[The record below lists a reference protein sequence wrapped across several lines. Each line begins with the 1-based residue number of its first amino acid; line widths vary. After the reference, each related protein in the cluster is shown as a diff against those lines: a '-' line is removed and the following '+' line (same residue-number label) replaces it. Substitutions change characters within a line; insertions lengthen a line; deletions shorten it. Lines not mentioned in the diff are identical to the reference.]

1 MKTYLGEEEQAHSQ
15 SNCNFRLFMTNIRSE
30 IQQELNNIHRC
41 LIKLNDGLRLRFLRE
56 MIGGSAV
63 LGGLD
68 FGLLNIII
76 DLLCD
81 TIIIII
87 MVILLIDLISVVLL
101 LI

>member
-1 MKTYLGEEEQAHSQ
+1 
-15 SNCNFRLFMTNIRSE
+15 MTNIRSE

-56 MIGGSAV
+56 MIWGSAV
-63 LGGLD
+63 LGRLD

-87 MVILLIDLISVVLL
+87 MVILLIDLVSVVLL
-101 LI
+101 QI

>member
-1 MKTYLGEEEQAHSQ
+1 MKTYLGEEEQTHGQ
-15 SNCNFRLFMTNIRSE
+15 SDCNFRGIMTNIRSE

-41 LIKLNDGLRLRFLRE
+41 LIKLYDGLRLRFLRE
-56 MIGGSAV
+56 MIRGSAV
-63 LGGLD
+63 LGCLD

-87 MVILLIDLISVVLL
+87 MVILLIDLVSIVLL